1 MLPRLGVLAA
11 TLFLGCGPALAV
23 ASGPEPLRLLA
34 ACTLATGV
42 EQPVLAALPMARPL
56 VAWTDME
63 GLRLA
68 QLRNP
73 DPVPPAVTPPPS
85 PQATLPVEGTVTG
98 TLSASPT
105 AGPSTSPAPSALT
118 WDPVPVP
125 AGLAS
130 ASPGAFGFIGAADA
144 PWLVSIRQIG
154 RESIVAAHALRG
166 DKAWILQRS
175 PGVLDRLTTASR
187 KTDGTVRLGAMWR
200 VRLGSQRVALAAR
213 SWGTADLGR
222 LRWIAHAGKVPEQP
236 VLQALPDR
244 WLALWRSTAPGR
256 PDRILAASWQ
266 EGQALPLTV
275 PIADGTPLL
284 GPLPVEGS
292 CPPLA
297 GWQGPD
303 PIGRQLHLRRVGD
316 PGPRW
321 HADLRT
327 DLSPAS
333 QDRARVG
340 TDGHG
345 RLLVAWSQ
353 RVQPGLP
360 GQALMARLH
369 AEGGEAT
376 SAPILL
382 DIATRDIVPLVLS
395 AAGPRQW
402 LAGWGRHEAE
412 GWSLQ
417 VALLSGEAPR

>member
-1 MLPRLGVLAA
+1 MVPRLGVFAA
-11 TLFLGCGPALAV
+11 TLFLGFGPALAAV
-23 ASGPEPLRLLA
+23 PGPEPLRLLA
-34 ACTLATGV
+34 TATLATGA
-42 EQPVLAALPMARPL
+42 EQPVMASLPTARPL
-56 VAWTDME
+56 VAWTDPE
-63 GLRLA
+63 GLRVV

-73 DPVPPAVTPPPS
+73 DPATPVMTVPPS
-85 PQATLPVEGTVTG
+85 PLAAQAVEGPATA

-105 AGPSTSPAPSALT
+105 TGPATSPAPAPLT

-125 AGLAS
+125 AALAS
-130 ASPGAFGFIGAADA
+130 VSPGAFGFAGPVDA
-144 PWLVSIRQIG
+144 PWLVSIRQVG
-154 RESIVAAHALRG
+154 QESIVAAQALRG
-166 DKAWILQRS
+166 GKAWVLQRS

-187 KTDGTVRLGAMWR
+187 RTDGTVRLGAMWR

-275 PIADGTPLL
+275 PIADGTPML

-292 CPPLA
+292 SPPLA

-303 PIGRQLHLRRVGD
+303 PIGRQLHLRRVGY

-327 DLSPAS
+327 DLSPAAP
-333 QDRARVG
+333 DRARVG

-382 DIATRDIVPLVLS
+382 DIATRDLVPLILS
-395 AAGPRQW
+395 ATGPRQW
-402 LAGWGRHEAE
+402 LAGWGRREAE